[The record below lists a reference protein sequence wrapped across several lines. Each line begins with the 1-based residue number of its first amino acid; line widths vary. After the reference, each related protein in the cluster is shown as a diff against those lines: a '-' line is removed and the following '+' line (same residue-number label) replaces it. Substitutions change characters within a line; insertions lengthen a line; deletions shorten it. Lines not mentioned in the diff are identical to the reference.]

1 MEKGKS
7 TKMQVLV
14 EIASLQPNVRQK
26 EIAER
31 IGVTPQSVS
40 EYVKELEAEGYV
52 RFGRRKYEVTKH
64 GIELILSWTNELK
77 NYIRYITEDIIGK
90 VTVWTAIADENLKG
104 GSQVG
109 LEMRDGI
116 LHAFSRKN
124 EKLLASGTVIWDT
137 LVGEDAG
144 IKNLEGMIPMNPA
157 HVTIAIVPRIQRG
170 GSRLV
175 DLNKLQRIAA
185 KQPIAVI
192 GLEALIAVKK
202 VGLSPSMMYGAK
214 EAVVE
219 AAFRGVS
226 TLVVAVDEE
235 VPHLVSRFISEDILH
250 DTIDLRK
257 AQAI

>member
-1 MEKGKS
+1 MKKGES
-7 TKMQVLV
+7 TKIQVLV
-14 EIASLQPNVRQK
+14 EIASLQPHVRQK

-31 IGVTPQSVS
+31 VGVTPQSVS
-40 EYVKELEAEGYV
+40 EYVKELVAEGYI
-52 RFGRRKYEVTKH
+52 RFGDHGKYEVTKH
-64 GIELILSWTNELK
+64 GIELILSWINELE
-77 NYIRYITEDIIGK
+77 NYVRYITQDIIGK
-90 VTVWTAIADENLKG
+90 VTVWTAVADEDLKG
-104 GSQVG
+104 GNRVG

-116 LHAFSRKN
+116 LHAFSHKC
-124 EKLLASGTVIWDT
+124 EKAAATGTVIENA
-137 LVGEDAG
+137 VKGEDTG
-144 IKNLEGMIPMNPA
+144 IQNLGGMIPMDRA

-175 DLNKLQRIAA
+175 DLNKLKHIATEH
-185 KQPIAVI
+185 PIAVV

-202 VGLSPSMMYGAK
+202 AGLSPAMMYGIE

-235 VPHLVSRFISEDILH
+235 VPNLASRFISEDIPH

-257 AQAI
+257 T